1 MVQASRKQELVTKG
15 HKVVQLVERSFSILG
30 EISKRNFM
38 MYNSVGRATGQA
50 HLVSCS
56 VTRQLHG
63 WTGHVMK
70 KVSRKTTTTSFII
83 YNFLVARAITLKVK
97 NRQKI
102 SSVSGV
108 HPLLW
113 ILDEH
118 VGVTRVDPLM
128 H

>member
-1 MVQASRKQELVTKG
+1 MTDIHTVHLGMVLSRNQALAHNYHKCMVQASRKQELVTKG

-70 KVSRKTTTTSFII
+70 KVSRKTTTTSFTI
-83 YNFLVARAITLKVK
+83 YNFLVARAL
-97 NRQKI
+97 
-102 SSVSGV
+102 
-108 HPLLW
+108 P
-113 ILDEH
+113 
-118 VGVTRVDPLM
+118 
-128 H
+128 